1 MRISSTGKE
10 SIAGEMEL
18 RLNWEKLLRPLEYEE
33 RRSKFARRSVLQQQK
48 VQARGYD
55 AMPPIDANSRHQ

>member
-18 RLNWEKLLRPLEYEE
+18 RLNWEKLLRPLEDEE

-48 VQARGYD
+48 VHARGYD
-55 AMPPIDANSRHQ
+55 AMPPIDANRRHQ